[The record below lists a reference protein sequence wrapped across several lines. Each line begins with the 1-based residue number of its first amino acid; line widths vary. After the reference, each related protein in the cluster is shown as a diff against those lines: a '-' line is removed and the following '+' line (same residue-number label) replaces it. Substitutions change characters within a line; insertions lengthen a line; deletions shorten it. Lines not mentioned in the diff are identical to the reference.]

1 MQYIIYYIFK
11 RFVILL
17 TFAFFFVACSPNDPS
32 ATSSQLHI
40 NLTDTPI
47 IAVASGEE
55 FPDIEIRQIL
65 IDIRS
70 IEVFSVGEDLNEE
83 WTMLDFPGGEF
94 NVLNL
99 TNGRKRQIASQWFL
113 ADRRITKMRL
123 VPGGN
128 SRIVTNI
135 AHERIYLT
143 VPDEIIIEDVNISR
157 IDLNTIRSIVIS
169 LNSVLLY
176 QAGNFYLAPAA
187 RAFDETFGISLRG
200 TITPTI
206 ESQSRSMVKIFGDN
220 YMPLVSLAEPNG
232 MFMFLGLPP
241 DIDEWEVHITPPPG
255 SGLLDTTFVLPINS
269 DRRVNEFSIALRR
282 HIPPDPD

>member
-1 MQYIIYYIFK
+1 MQRITFQLYRHFVTLLIFT
-11 RFVILL
+11 L
-17 TFAFFFVACSPNDPS
+17 FFVACSPDDPS
-32 ATSSQLHI
+32 KTSSQLRI
-40 NLTDTPI
+40 NLTDAPI
-47 IAVASGEE
+47 IEVASGEE
-55 FPDIEIRQIL
+55 FPDIEILQIL

-70 IEVFSVGEDLNEE
+70 IEVFSVGEDFSEE

-99 TNGRKRQIASQWFL
+99 TNGRKRQIANQWFL

-123 VPGGN
+123 VPSGN

-157 IDLNTIRSIVIS
+157 IELNTIRSIVIS
-169 LNSVLLY
+169 LNSFLRY
-176 QAGNFYLAPAA
+176 RAGNFYFEPTA

-206 ESQSRSMVKIFGDN
+206 EPPLRSIVEIFGDN
-220 YMPLVSLAEPNG
+220 DIALVSRTEQNG

-241 DIDEWEVHITPPPG
+241 DIDEWEMRITPPPG
-255 SGLLDTTFVLPINS
+255 SEFLDTTFVPPIDVN
-269 DRRVNEFSIALRR
+269 RRVNEFSIALRR
-282 HIPPDPD
+282 YIPPDPD